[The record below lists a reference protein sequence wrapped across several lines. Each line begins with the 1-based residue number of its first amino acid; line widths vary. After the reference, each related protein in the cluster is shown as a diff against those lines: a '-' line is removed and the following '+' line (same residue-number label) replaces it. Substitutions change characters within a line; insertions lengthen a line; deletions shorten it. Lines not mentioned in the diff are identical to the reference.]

1 MKRIN
6 YKSDFD
12 FIAKLTA
19 KNANG
24 ESVEV
29 GYPDYDFELIITS
42 GATAIPLRSFVASV
56 IGGVVK
62 NCYNDNGLLHV
73 VCNNHNLNV
82 GQLAIEF
89 KSYIPNRI
97 YPDGIQ
103 TIVTTQAMDIEL
115 VSTDSNTDTVETELQ
130 LPIHVMGEGGSPD
143 LSKYL
148 TKTYAEEVYAKTEDI
163 PEKVSELKNDAGY
176 ITKDDIPSVELP
188 DNLVTM
194 DELTKYQPKGD
205 YATTDQ
211 LNGKQ
216 DALTAGDGIS
226 IANNVISC
234 TLDTS
239 LYVVVSE
246 LPSVGVANKIYL
258 IESNESGEQN
268 IYTEYAYI
276 NDEWEKLG
284 QYRAEINLSP
294 YLTKEDAEST
304 YQPKGDYALKT
315 DVPTKT
321 SELTNDSDFAT
332 LTDIPDTETY
342 VLNFTI
348 QDGVNT
354 GAYSKDE
361 YDKLRAAIVAGK
373 LIIIGGTVTR
383 VTADSQAM
391 AADYVVIRYSTP
403 RISDDSK
410 SVTISVYELKFGL
423 LNSGDTD
430 YTYASKA
437 IHRTIS

>member
-148 TKTYAEEVYAKTEDI
+148 TKAYAEEVYAKTEDI
-163 PEKVSELKNDAGY
+163 PTEVSELKNDAGY

-205 YATTDQ
+205 YALRSELPTIPT
-211 LNGKQ
+211 K
-216 DALTAGDGIS
+216 
-226 IANNVISC
+226 
-234 TLDTS
+234 
-239 LYVVVSE
+239 VSE
-246 LPSVGVANKIYL
+246 LENDAEYVDAETLQEKIDAIGGGTSEKEILMMKAYL
-258 IESNESGEQN
+258 FDFNGTYTQAQIESSFRVTFDELIQAIKNGHAVVITSSSDTNGNYN
-268 IYTEYAYI
+268 IVFGA
-276 NDEWEKLG
+276 
-284 QYRAEINLSP
+284 
-294 YLTKEDAEST
+294 T
-304 YQPKGDYALKT
+304 Y
-315 DVPTKT
+315 
-321 SELTNDSDFAT
+321 T
-332 LTDIPDTETY
+332 LTDDGKTLNTLSMMWWQYGQWVTLTLTY
-342 VLNFTI
+342 NASSA
-348 QDGVNT
+348 N
-354 GAYSKDE
+354 YS
-361 YDKLRAAIVAGK
+361 ATVAK
-373 LIIIGGTVTR
+373 
-383 VTADSQAM
+383 TA
-391 AADYVVIRYSTP
+391 
-403 RISDDSK
+403 
-410 SVTISVYELKFGL
+410 
-423 LNSGDTD
+423 
-430 YTYASKA
+430 
-437 IHRTIS
+437 

>member
-89 KSYIPNRI
+89 KSYIPYRI

-163 PEKVSELKNDAGY
+163 PEKVSELENDAEYVDAETLQEKIDAIGGGTSEKEILMMKAY
-176 ITKDDIPSVELP
+176 LFDFNGTYTQAQIESSFR
-188 DNLVTM
+188 VTF
-194 DELTKYQPKGD
+194 DELIQAIKNGHAVVITSSSDTNGNYNIVFG
-205 YATTDQ
+205 AT
-211 LNGKQ
+211 
-216 DALTAGDGIS
+216 
-226 IANNVISC
+226 
-234 TLDTS
+234 
-239 LYVVVSE
+239 Y
-246 LPSVGVANKIYL
+246 
-258 IESNESGEQN
+258 
-268 IYTEYAYI
+268 
-276 NDEWEKLG
+276 
-284 QYRAEINLSP
+284 
-294 YLTKEDAEST
+294 
-304 YQPKGDYALKT
+304 
-315 DVPTKT
+315 
-321 SELTNDSDFAT
+321 T
-332 LTDIPDTETY
+332 LTDDGKTLNTLSMMWWQYGQWVTLTLTY
-342 VLNFTI
+342 NASSA
-348 QDGVNT
+348 N
-354 GAYSKDE
+354 YS
-361 YDKLRAAIVAGK
+361 ATVAK
-373 LIIIGGTVTR
+373 
-383 VTADSQAM
+383 TA
-391 AADYVVIRYSTP
+391 
-403 RISDDSK
+403 
-410 SVTISVYELKFGL
+410 
-423 LNSGDTD
+423 
-430 YTYASKA
+430 
-437 IHRTIS
+437 